1 MRLVI
6 IKQKRKGVVSSGNEE
21 EKSCKE
27 KNYQEKNCK
36 EKSIKEEKKIV

>member
-21 EKSCKE
+21 KSCKE
-27 KNYQEKNCK
+27 KNYQKKSCK
-36 EKSIKEEKKIV
+36 EKSIEEEKR